1 MLIFRYLVT
10 ETVKSQF
17 AVFMLLMAI
26 FITQKFIRVLAEA
39 SNGDIPAG
47 LVLGFLAL
55 STPVLASLILPLSLF
70 LGIMLAHGR
79 LYVDSEM
86 SVMRACGISEWYV
99 TRVML
104 VVALVMA
111 LLTSALTMW
120 LAPLAVENEYR
131 LEEKA
136 GAQSGLTTL
145 IPGRF
150 QQTANQQAVIFV
162 HDIDIGDSPLRKIF
176 LAQRSQDADTQE
188 IRVVYAQN
196 GGVIAEPNG
205 AEKLILKDGLQYEGT
220 LGQRDYRRI
229 EFAEYQIQI
238 AEQEVEQQRRKLTAY
253 PTYKLFE
260 EQNINA
266 LAELH
271 WRIAIP
277 LSLPFLVL
285 IAVPL
290 SAANPRQGR
299 FGKMFPAL
307 MLYLGY
313 FLMLMAG
320 RKALEEGHIPPQLG
334 LWWVHAILL
343 IIGSAL
349 LLKGRPLG
357 ARLRASLRGHAS
369 V

>member
-10 ETVKSQF
+10 ETVKSQI

-39 SNGDIPAG
+39 SNGDVPAN

-55 STPVLASLILPLSLF
+55 SMPVLASLILPLSLF

-86 SVMRACGISEWYV
+86 SVMRACGISEWYI

-104 VVALVMA
+104 VVAVVMA
-111 LLTSALTMW
+111 LLTGVLTLW
-120 LAPLAVENEYR
+120 LSPLAVESEYQ

-136 GAQSGLTTL
+136 GAQSGLTTI

-150 QQTANQQAVIFV
+150 QQTANEQAVIFV
-162 HDIDIGDSPLRKIF
+162 HDIDPGQSPLRKVF
-176 LAQRSQDADTQE
+176 LAQHTKDAGKQD
-188 IRVVYAQN
+188 IRIVYAQS
-196 GGVIAEPNG
+196 GGVLEEKNG

-220 LGQRDYRRI
+220 LGKQDYRII

-253 PTYKLFE
+253 STKKLLGDPS
-260 EQNINA
+260 IDA
-266 LAELH
+266 VAELH
-271 WRIAIP
+271 WRLALP

-299 FGKMFPAL
+299 FGKMGPAL
-307 MLYLGY
+307 LLYLGY

-320 RKALEEGHIPPQLG
+320 RKALEEGNIPAQLG
-334 LWWVHAILL
+334 LWWVHGILL
-343 IIGSAL
+343 LIGVAL

-357 ARLRASLRGHAS
+357 VRLRAKLRGDAR

>member
-1 MLIFRYLVT
+1 VLIFRYLVT
-10 ETVKSQF
+10 ETVKSQI

-104 VVALVMA
+104 VVAVVMA
-111 LLTSALTMW
+111 LLTGLLTLW
-120 LAPLAVENEYR
+120 LSPLAVENEYQ

-136 GAQSGLTTL
+136 GAQSGLTTV

-150 QQTANQQAVIFV
+150 QQTANEQAVIFV
-162 HDIDIGDSPLRKIF
+162 HDIEEGDSPLRKVF
-176 LAQRSQDADTQE
+176 LAQRTKDAERQD
-188 IRVVYAQN
+188 IRIVYAQS
-196 GGVIAEPNG
+196 GGVLEEKNG
-205 AEKLILKDGLQYEGT
+205 AEKLVLKDGLQYEGT
-220 LGQRDYRRI
+220 LGKRDYRVI

-238 AEQEVEQQRRKLTAY
+238 AEQEIEQQRRKLTAY
-253 PTYKLFE
+253 PTSKLLNE
-260 EQNINA
+260 SSINA
-266 LAELH
+266 MAELH
-271 WRIAIP
+271 WRLALP

-299 FGKMFPAL
+299 FGKMLPAL

-313 FLMLMAG
+313 YLMLMAG
-320 RKALEEGHIPPQLG
+320 RKALEDGHIPEQLG
-334 LWWVHAILL
+334 LWWVHGILL
-343 IIGSAL
+343 MIGVAL

-357 ARLRASLRGHAS
+357 VRLRAKWRGDAH

>member
-10 ETVKSQF
+10 ETVKSQI

-39 SNGDIPAG
+39 SNGDIPAS

-55 STPVLASLILPLSLF
+55 STPILASLILPLSLF

-104 VVALVMA
+104 VVAVVMA
-111 LLTSALTMW
+111 LLTGILTLW
-120 LAPLAVENEYR
+120 LAPLAVENEYQM
-131 LEEKA
+131 EEKV
-136 GAQSGLTTL
+136 GTQSGLSSL

-150 QQTANQQAVIFV
+150 QQTANQQAVMFV

-176 LAQRSQDADTQE
+176 LAQRTKDTDSQD

-196 GGVIAEPNG
+196 GGVKEEANG
-205 AEKLILKDGLQYEGT
+205 GEKLILKDGIQYEGT
-220 LGQRDYRRI
+220 LGQQDYRVI

-238 AEQEVEQQRRKLTAY
+238 TEQEVEQQRRKLTAY
-253 PTYKLFE
+253 PTLQLMQEKTVDA
-260 EQNINA
+260 I
-266 LAELH
+266 AELH
-271 WRIAIP
+271 WRIAVP

-320 RKALEEGHIPPQLG
+320 RKALEDGHIPIQLG

-343 IIGSAL
+343 SIGTAL

-357 ARLRASLRGHAS
+357 VRLRAIFRGEAN

>member
-10 ETVKSQF
+10 ETVKSQI

-39 SNGDIPAG
+39 SSGDIPAN

-55 STPVLASLILPLSLF
+55 SMPVLASIILPLSLF

-86 SVMRACGISEWYV
+86 SVMRACGISEWYI

-111 LLTSALTMW
+111 VLTGALTLW
-120 LAPLAVENEYR
+120 LSPLAVENEYQ

-136 GAQSGLTTL
+136 GAQSGLTAL
-145 IPGRF
+145 VPGRF
-150 QQTANQQAVIFV
+150 QQTANEQAVIFV
-162 HDIDIGDSPLRKIF
+162 HDIEPGQSPLRKVF
-176 LAQRSQDADTQE
+176 LAQRSADTERQD
-188 IRVVYAQN
+188 IRIVYAQN
-196 GGVIAEPNG
+196 GGVFEEKNG
-205 AEKLILKDGLQYEGT
+205 AEKLILKEGVQYEGT
-220 LGQRDYRRI
+220 LGNKDYRVI
-229 EFAEYQIQI
+229 EFAEYQVQI

-253 PTYKLFE
+253 PTAKLLSE
-260 EQNINA
+260 TSIDA
-266 LAELH
+266 IAELH
-271 WRIAIP
+271 WRLALP
-277 LSLPFLVL
+277 LSLPFLVM

-299 FGKMFPAL
+299 FGKMLPAL

-320 RKALEEGHIPPQLG
+320 RKALEDGHIPPQIG
-334 LWWVHAILL
+334 LWWVHGILFS
-343 IIGSAL
+343 IGIAL
-349 LLKGRPLG
+349 LLKGRPIG
-357 ARLRASLRGHAS
+357 VRLRAKLRGDA
-369 V
+369 

>member
-1 MLIFRYLVT
+1 
-10 ETVKSQF
+10 
-17 AVFMLLMAI
+17 MLLMAI

-55 STPVLASLILPLSLF
+55 SMPVLASLILPLSLF

-104 VVALVMA
+104 VLALVMA
-111 LLTSALTMW
+111 LLTAALTMW
-120 LAPLAVENEYR
+120 LAPLAVESEYQ

-136 GAQSGLTTL
+136 GAQSGLTSL

-162 HDIDIGDSPLRKIF
+162 HDIDPGASPLRKVF
-176 LAQRSQDADTQE
+176 LAQHNRQSDEQD
-188 IRVVYAQN
+188 IRIVYAQN
-196 GGVIAEPNG
+196 GGVVEEANG
-205 AEKLILKDGLQYEGT
+205 AEKLVLKQGLQYEGK
-220 LGQRDYRRI
+220 LGQQDYRVI
-229 EFAEYQIQI
+229 EFGEYQIQI

-253 PTYKLFE
+253 PTVKLLQE
-260 EQNINA
+260 GTVDAI
-266 LAELH
+266 AELH

-299 FGKMFPAL
+299 FGKMLPAL

-320 RKALEEGHIPPQLG
+320 RKALEDGHIPQPLG
-334 LWWVHAILL
+334 LWWVHGILL
-343 IIGSAL
+343 MIGGAL
-349 LLKGRPLG
+349 LIKGRPLG
-357 ARLRASLRGHAS
+357 VRLRAKLRGEAH

>member
-1 MLIFRYLVT
+1 MLIFRYLMK
-10 ETVKSQF
+10 ETLKSQVAIF
-17 AVFMLLMAI
+17 LLLMAI
-26 FITQKFIRVLAEA
+26 FITQKFVRVLADA
-39 SNGDIPAG
+39 SDGEIPAS

-55 STPVLASLILPLSLF
+55 HMPVLASLVLPLSLF

-104 VVALVMA
+104 ILAIIMA
-111 LLTSALTMW
+111 IFTAGLTMW
-120 LAPLAVENEYR
+120 LTPLSIESRYQ
-131 LEEKA
+131 LEEQA
-136 GAQSGLTTL
+136 GAQSGLSSL

-162 HDIDIGDSPLRKIF
+162 HDINNGQNPLRKVF
-176 LAQRSQDADTQE
+176 LAQRDEDTE
-188 IRVVYAQN
+188 RENVRIVYANSGGIVEEQN
-196 GGVIAEPNG
+196 GAQ
-205 AEKLILKDGLQYEGT
+205 KLILEQGKQYEGE
-220 LGQRDYRRI
+220 LGKQDYRVI
-229 EFAEYQIQI
+229 EFDQYQIQI
-238 AEQEVEQQRRKLTAY
+238 AEQQAEPKRRKLSAY
-253 PTYKLFE
+253 TTTDLLADPS
-260 EQNINA
+260 IDA
-266 LAELH
+266 IAELH

-313 FLMLMAG
+313 FMLLMAG
-320 RKALEEGHIPPQLG
+320 RKALEDGNIPPILG
-334 LWWVHAILL
+334 LWWVHFVLFSIGMAL
-343 IIGSAL
+343 I
-349 LLKGRPLG
+349 LKGRPLG
-357 ARLRASLRGHAS
+357 VKLRALLKGDAR

>member
-10 ETVKSQF
+10 ETVKSQI

-39 SNGDIPAG
+39 SNGDIPAS
-47 LVLGFLAL
+47 LVLAFLAL

-111 LLTSALTMW
+111 LLTAALTMW
-120 LAPLAVENEYR
+120 LAPLAVENEYQM
-131 LEEKA
+131 EEKV
-136 GAQSGLTTL
+136 GAQSGLSTL

-150 QQTANQQAVIFV
+150 QQTANQQAVVFV
-162 HDIDIGDSPLRKIF
+162 HDIDIGDNPLRKIF
-176 LAQRSQDADTQE
+176 LAQRTEDTDAQN

-196 GGVIAEPNG
+196 GGVKEEANG
-205 AEKLILKDGLQYEGT
+205 GEKLILKDGIQYEGT
-220 LGQRDYRRI
+220 LGQQDYRVI
-229 EFAEYQIQI
+229 EFGEYQIQI
-238 AEQEVEQQRRKLTAY
+238 TEQEVEQQRRKLTAY
-253 PTYKLFE
+253 PTLQLMKE
-260 EQNINA
+260 HTVDAI
-266 LAELH
+266 AELH

-307 MLYLGY
+307 LLYLGY

-320 RKALEEGHIPPQLG
+320 RKALEDGHIPIQLG

-343 IIGSAL
+343 SIGTAL

-357 ARLRASLRGHAS
+357 ARLRASFRGDAS

>member
-1 MLIFRYLVT
+1 MLIFRYLVV
-10 ETVKSQF
+10 ETLKSQV

-26 FITQKFIRVLAEA
+26 FITQKFVRVLAEA
-39 SNGDIPAG
+39 SNGEIPAG

-55 STPVLASLILPLSLF
+55 STPVLASLVLPLSLF

-86 SVMRACGISEWYV
+86 SVMRACGISEWYI

-104 VVALVMA
+104 
-111 LLTSALTMW
+111 LLAVCMSLMTAVLTMW
-120 LAPLAVENEYR
+120 LAPLAVESEYQ
-131 LEEKA
+131 LEDEL
-136 GAQSGLTTL
+136 GAKSGLTTL

-162 HDIDIGDSPLRKIF
+162 HDIDNGEQGLRKVF
-176 LAQRSQDADTQE
+176 LAQRDEGSDKNN
-188 IRVVYAQN
+188 IRVVYAGT
-196 GGVIAEPNG
+196 GGVKAEQDG
-205 AEKLILKDGLQYEGT
+205 SEKLILNQGKQYEGK
-220 LGQRDYRRI
+220 LGQQDYRVI
-229 EFAEYQIQI
+229 EFDEYQIQI
-238 AEQEVEQQRRKLTAY
+238 AEQQGEKKRRKLTAY
-253 PTYKLFE
+253 PTKELIDDPSIE
-260 EQNINA
+260 AIS
-266 LAELH
+266 ELH

-313 FLMLMAG
+313 FLLLMAG
-320 RKALEEGHIPPQLG
+320 RKALEKGTIPEQLG
-334 LWWVHAILL
+334 LWWVHAVLLVIGVIL
-343 IIGSAL
+343 I
-349 LLKGRPLG
+349 LKGRPIGVKLR
-357 ARLRASLRGHAS
+357 ARLRGDAR